1 MSDFPDKKEV
11 DETRKWYYGI
21 GYGLAALAAGIV
33 ATVALFLWLVL

>member
-21 GYGLAALAAGIV
+21 GYSLVAAAAGLVV
-33 ATVALFLWLVL
+33 AVALFLWLVL